1 MLGWVFFVA
10 ITILPVVGGGAVRR
24 LRKRDGDRFGAA
36 WIHLVPALAI
46 AGVSAAAAYAVYIDR
61 DPTVLGSA
69 ALAGTLITLAAV
81 ALPMIAYYLL
91 GLNVRP
97 TWVIVP
103 VWLGSLIP
111 LAVYAFVL
119 GFAVI
124 AKMQCGPDAYEC
136 PV

>member
-10 ITILPVVGGGAVRR
+10 ITILPVLGGGAMRR
-24 LRKRDGDRFGAA
+24 LRERDPDRFGKA
-36 WIHLVPALAI
+36 WVRLVPALAI

-69 ALAGTLITLAAV
+69 ALAGTLITLGAV
-81 ALPMIAYYLL
+81 ALPMAGYYLL
-91 GLNVRP
+91 GLNVNP
-97 TWVIVP
+97 PWVLVP

-111 LAVYAFVL
+111 LAVYTFVV

-124 AKMQCGPDAYEC
+124 AKTQCGPDAYEC

>member
-10 ITILPVVGGGAVRR
+10 ITILPVLGGGAMRR
-24 LRKRDGDRFGAA
+24 LRERDPDRFGKA
-36 WIHLVPALAI
+36 WVRLVPALAI

-69 ALAGTLITLAAV
+69 ALAGTLITLGAV
-81 ALPMIAYYLL
+81 ALPMAGYYLL
-91 GLNVRP
+91 GLNVNP
-97 TWVIVP
+97 PWVLVP

-111 LAVYAFVL
+111 LAVYTFVV

-124 AKMQCGPDAYEC
+124 AKTHCGPDAYEC